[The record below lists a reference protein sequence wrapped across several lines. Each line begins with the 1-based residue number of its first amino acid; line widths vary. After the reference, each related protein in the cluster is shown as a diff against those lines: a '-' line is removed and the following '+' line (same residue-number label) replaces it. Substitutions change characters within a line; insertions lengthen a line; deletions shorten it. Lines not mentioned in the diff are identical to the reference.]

1 MTRIADIADAKA
13 KILAPATGRP
23 FSQKA
28 TSEHRRRLGTG
39 KDLTRLG
46 GRLRNLAIRA
56 LAGQD
61 QDASPCHNRLRGSW
75 ISLR

>member
-1 MTRIADIADAKA
+1 MTRIADIADAKS

-23 FSQKA
+23 LSQKA
-28 TSEHRRRLGTG
+28 ISEHRRRLGTG

-61 QDASPCHNRLRGSW
+61 QDASPSHNRLRGSW